1 MGTAEPSRFAEGSA
15 QTLTSVVRVVPDVSG
30 IDKTFDYV
38 VPDGVDTV
46 PIGSIVRVELHGRRV
61 DAWVVDHVST
71 AEIGDLDYELKP
83 LLAFLSV
90 GPSSATVDLAR
101 WAAYRCAGPLRA
113 VLATASPDKRVKTLR
128 ASARRASGRSAPAD
142 RAISAE
148 ADELLSR
155 GGGVLVLP
163 PMRPIRPVL
172 ESALRRGP
180 VLVVCPAVSFG
191 RTIATALR
199 REGLSVALMP
209 DDWQRAA
216 EGVDVVVG
224 ARSAVWAPCVDVASI
239 VVLDEHDER
248 LQDERSPTWHVRDI
262 AVERASRAGV
272 PCLLVSP
279 LPTASALHWAGEQ
292 RTTVVE
298 ASDGDWPHIDVV
310 DPFTDVADQ
319 RSDDEA
325 PKFGLVSSSLMAE
338 LRDPTRTVVCVL
350 NVKGR
355 ARLLAC
361 KSCHA
366 VARCEHCDAAMRD
379 IGTERLE
386 CPACGHQR
394 PFVCSGCGSGALSM
408 LRKGVTRAAEEIAA
422 AANRPVRDITGSTE
436 TASNTSAGIYVGT
449 EAVLHRVASADVV
462 AFLDFDNEVFAPT
475 YRAAEHAWSLIVLA
489 ARLLRSAPNGRIILQ
504 SNDAT
509 NPLLREFVAPDP
521 RRVLDAEMSKRR
533 ELSLPPFS
541 HMMRVLVDDHVPP
554 VLDRPPLGI
563 AVARS
568 GKNAYLVKS
577 HDVDLLAEFAQQ
589 VRNQHARVHADP
601 PRY

>member
-1 MGTAEPSRFAEGSA
+1 MGTTQPSRLAEGST

-38 VPDGVDTV
+38 VPDSFGDIPV
-46 PIGSIVRVELHGRRV
+46 GSVVRVELHGRRV
-61 DAWVVDHVST
+61 DAWVVDHV
-71 AEIGDLDYELKP
+71 EPVDLDYELKP
-83 LLAFLSV
+83 LTAFLSV
-90 GPSSATVDLAR
+90 GPSPDTVALAR
-101 WAAYRCAGPLRA
+101 WAAHRFAGPLRA
-113 VLATASPDKRVKTLR
+113 VLATASPDKRVKALR
-128 ASARRASGRSAPAD
+128 ATSRSASGRRDSVD
-142 RAISAE
+142 RAFSTE
-148 ADELLSR
+148 ADQLLSL

-163 PMRPIRPVL
+163 PMRAVRPVL
-172 ESALRRGP
+172 ESALRRGC
-180 VLVVCPAVSFG
+180 VLVVCPAVSFA
-191 RTIATALR
+191 RTIAAALR

-224 ARSAVWAPCVDVASI
+224 ARSAVWAPCPDMASI

-262 AVERASRAGV
+262 AIERATRAGV

-279 LPTASALHWAGEQ
+279 LPTVSAMHWAGPH
-292 RTTVVE
+292 RTDVVS
-298 ASDGDWPHIDVV
+298 AGQGDWPHIDVV
-310 DPFTDVADQ
+310 DPFTDLADH
-319 RSDDEA
+319 RSDDEI
-325 PKFGLVSSSLMAE
+325 PKFGLVSSSLIAE
-338 LRDPTRTVVCVL
+338 LRDPVRTVVCVL

-366 VARCEHCDAAMRD
+366 VVRCEQCNAAMRD
-379 IGTERLE
+379 DGTTSLQ

-394 PFVCSGCGSGALSM
+394 PFVCVGCGSSALSL
-408 LRKGVTRAAEEIAA
+408 LRKGVSRVAEEIAA
-422 AANRPVRDITGSTE
+422 TANRPVRDITGSTE
-436 TASNTSAGIYVGT
+436 TAANTSAGVYVGT

-475 YRAAEHAWSLIVLA
+475 YRAAEHAWSLVVLA
-489 ARLLRSAPNGRIILQ
+489 ARLLRSAANGRIILQ

-509 NPLLREFVAPDP
+509 NPLVSEFRDPDP
-521 RRVLDAEMSKRR
+521 RRILEAEATKRR

-541 HMMRVLVDDHVPP
+541 HMMRVVVDDVVPQ
-554 VLDRPPLGI
+554 VLERPPLGV

-568 GKNAYLVKS
+568 GNGAYLVKS
-577 HDVDLLAEFAQQ
+577 NDADLLAEFARV
-589 VRNQHARVHADP
+589 VRTQHARVHADP